1 MARRKTENFSEII
14 NSFSTAIVRPSIFRY
29 VPHEKQV
36 LFHSATSKGRLY
48 IGGNRSGKTVGG
60 ITEDVFR
67 LRGDHPLQRVPQ
79 PPIRGR
85 IVTVSYTEGIKL
97 IILPELAKWLP
108 PSDLVNGSW
117 EDSYNANDRML
128 TLSNGSTCELM
139 SYDQKLEKFA
149 GTARHFIH
157 FDEEPPKDIFD
168 ECKMRTMDTGGP
180 WYITMTPVE
189 GMTWVYDDVYLK
201 GLDPNTNITVIS
213 IDTAENPY
221 ISQAQMDEVLE
232 GLDENELKARKRGE
246 FVQLGGLA
254 FKRFNPSIH
263 VIPHLSRQHLERI
276 LNWTQYASLDHGLN
290 NPTAWLWHA
299 VSPVGSIVTF
309 DELYDNERSVDSYA
323 VEIHERNS
331 WEGRRAPDIY
341 VGDPAIAQR
350 SAVSV
355 TKDSVQT
362 AYMKAGIPILLGNND
377 QSIGVE
383 KMNRFLGNEP
393 IPGTGDVTPV
403 RWVITEN
410 CWNLIR
416 QMQRLRW
423 QIFEQP
429 KKRRDNNLKEQLHK
443 KDDHAT
449 DSARY
454 FFSMM
459 NDLYIKSDAPVDPMV
474 ELNKGIQHAIGA
486 VSIPVGRAGYYDDRL
501 TNLPG
506 GHTEWTAI
514 DEHLGGIW

>member
-1 MARRKTENFSEII
+1 MPKLKKQESLGDLVGKLTS
-14 NSFSTAIVRPSIFRY
+14 AIVRPSIFRY
-29 VPHEKQV
+29 IPHEKQIF
-36 LFHSATSKGRLY
+36 FHSSTTKGRLY

-60 ITEDVFR
+60 ITEDVMR
-67 LRGDHPLQRVPQ
+67 LRGVHPYQQVP
-79 PPIRGR
+79 PAPIQGR

-117 EDSYNANDRML
+117 EDSYNSNERML

-139 SYDQKLEKFA
+139 SYDQQLVKFA

-189 GMTWVYDDVYLK
+189 GMTWVYDDVYIR
-201 GLDPNTNITVIS
+201 GLDPTSNITVIT
-213 IDTAENPY
+213 IDTEENPY

-254 FKRFNPSIH
+254 FKGFNPNLH
-263 VIPHLSRQHLERI
+263 VIPPLSLPSMQKI
-276 LNWTQYASLDHGLN
+276 LTWTHYASLDHGLN

-299 VSPVGSIVTF
+299 VSPVGSIITY

-323 VEIHERNS
+323 GEIHERHQ
-331 WEGRRAPDIY
+331 WEGRRGPDIY
-341 VGDPAIAQR
+341 VGDPSIAQR
-350 SAVSV
+350 SAVSA
-355 TKDSVQT
+355 TKDSIQI
-362 AYMKAGIPILLGNND
+362 AYMKQGIPILLGNND
-377 QSIGVE
+377 QQIGVE
-383 KMNRFLGNEP
+383 KMNRFLGP
-393 IPGTGDVTPV
+393 PV

-410 CWNLIR
+410 CQNLIR

-423 QIFEQP
+423 RIFETA
-429 KKRRDNNLKEQLHK
+429 KKRRDNNPQEVLHK

-454 FFSMM
+454 FFGLM
-459 NDLYIKSDAPVDPMV
+459 NELYIKPGVSVDPM
-474 ELNKGIQHAIGA
+474 EQLNMSIQQAVGA
-486 VSIPVGRAGYYDDRL
+486 GTIPIARAGFYDD
-501 TNLPG
+501 NLSQNNPQ
-506 GHTEWTAI
+506 TEWTTI

>member
-1 MARRKTENFSEII
+1 MAGRKKQEPISEILG
-14 NSFSTAIVRPSIFRY
+14 SFSSAIIRPSIFRY
-29 VPHEKQV
+29 VPHDKQV
-36 LFHSATSKGRLY
+36 QFHSSTTKGRLY

-60 ITEDVFR
+60 ITEDVYR
-67 LRGDHPLQRVPQ
+67 LRGDHPFQRVPRT
-79 PPIRGR
+79 PIKGR
-85 IVTVSYTEGIKL
+85 IVTVSYTEGIKQ

-108 PSDLVNGSW
+108 PSDLLNGSW

-128 TLSNGSTCELM
+128 SLSNGSTCELM

-149 GTARHFIH
+149 GTSRHFIH

-254 FKRFNPSIH
+254 FKKFNPSIH
-263 VIPHLSRQHLERI
+263 VIPSLSVEKLQTI
-276 LNWTQYASLDHGLN
+276 MGWTQYASLDHGLN

-299 VSPVGSIVTF
+299 VNPSGAIVTF

-323 VEIHERNS
+323 IEIHERNQ
-331 WEGRRAPDIY
+331 WEGRRGPDIY
-341 VGDPAIAQR
+341 VGDPSIAQR
-350 SAVSV
+350 SAVSA
-355 TKDSVQT
+355 TKDSIQI
-362 AYMKAGIPILLGNND
+362 AYMKQGIPILLGNND
-377 QSIGVE
+377 QAIGVE
-383 KMNRFLGNEP
+383 KMNRFLGP
-393 IPGTGDVTPV
+393 PV

-429 KKRRDNNLKEQLHK
+429 KKRRENNLKEQLHK

-454 FFSMM
+454 FFSLMS
-459 NDLYIKSDAPVDPMV
+459 DLYIPPVGSVDPMI

-486 VSIPVGRAGYYDDRL
+486 VSIPMARAGYYDDRL
-501 TNLPG
+501 HNMPNEQ
-506 GHTEWTAI
+506 TEWTAI

>member
-1 MARRKTENFSEII
+1 MPRPRKQEVTLGELVHSLTSGI
-14 NSFSTAIVRPSIFRY
+14 ARPSIFRY
-29 VPHEKQV
+29 IPHDKQIQ
-36 LFHSATSKGRLY
+36 FHSSTSKGRLY

-60 ITEDVFR
+60 ITEDVYR
-67 LRGDHPLQRVPQ
+67 LRGVHPYQPVP
-79 PPIRGR
+79 PSPVRGR

-117 EDSYNANDRML
+117 EDSYNSNDRML

-189 GMTWVYDDVYLK
+189 GMTWVYDEVFLR
-201 GLDPNTNITVIS
+201 GLDPSSNITVIT
-213 IDTAENPY
+213 IDTEENPY

-254 FKRFNPSIH
+254 FKSFNPDIH
-263 VIPHLSRQHLERI
+263 VISPLSLASLQKI
-276 LNWTQYASLDHGLN
+276 MGWTHYQSLDHGLN

-299 VSPVGSIVTF
+299 VSPVGSIITY
-309 DELYDNERSVDSYA
+309 DELYANERSVDSFA
-323 VEIHERNS
+323 AEIHERNQ
-331 WEGRRAPDIY
+331 WEGRRAPDIF
-341 VGDPAIAQR
+341 VGDPSISQR
-350 SAVSV
+350 SAISA
-355 TKDSVQT
+355 TKDSIQI
-362 AYMKAGIPILLGNND
+362 AYMKQGIPILLGNND
-377 QSIGVE
+377 VAIGIE
-383 KMNRFLGNEP
+383 KMNRYLGP
-393 IPGTGDVTPV
+393 PV

-410 CWNLIR
+410 CQNLIR

-423 QIFEQP
+423 RIFETA
-429 KKRRDNNLKEQLHK
+429 KKRRDNNPQEVLHK

-454 FFSMM
+454 FFGLM
-459 NDLYIKSDAPVDPMV
+459 NELHIPSRDPVDPMSQ
-474 ELNKGIQHAIGA
+474 LNLSIQQATGA
-486 VSIPVGRAGYYDDRL
+486 ATIPVARAGFYDR
-501 TNLPG
+501 NLSQGNPQ
-506 GHTEWTAI
+506 TEWHTI

>member
-1 MARRKTENFSEII
+1 MAGRKKGENLTELFSG
-14 NSFSTAIVRPSIFRY
+14 FSSAIVRPSIFRY
-29 VPHEKQV
+29 IPHEKQV
-36 LFHSATSKGRLY
+36 TFHSSATKGRLY

-67 LRGDHPLQRVPQ
+67 LRGDHPYQRVPK
-79 PPIRGR
+79 PPIKGR

-128 TLSNGSTCELM
+128 TLANGSTCELM

-149 GTARHFIH
+149 GTARHFVH

-254 FKRFNPSIH
+254 FKKFNVNVH
-263 VIPHLSRQHLERI
+263 VIPSLKLNHLERI
-276 LNWTQYASLDHGLN
+276 MNWTQYASLDHGLN

-309 DELYDNERSVDSYA
+309 DELYENERSVDSFA
-323 VEIHERNS
+323 VEIHARQAFP
-331 WEGRRAPDIY
+331 GRRAPDIY

-350 SAVSV
+350 TAVSA
-355 TKDSVQT
+355 TKDSIQI
-362 AYMKAGIPILLGNND
+362 AYMKQGIPILLGNND
-377 QSIGVE
+377 QKIGVE
-383 KMNRFLGNEP
+383 KMNRWLGDPSNPKEFP
-393 IPGTGDVTPV
+393 I
-403 RWVITEN
+403 RWVITDN
-410 CWNLIR
+410 CINLIR
-416 QMQRLRW
+416 QLQRLRW
-423 QIFEQP
+423 KIFETP
-429 KKRRDNNLKEQLHK
+429 KKRRDNNVREELHK

-459 NDLYIKSDAPVDPMV
+459 NDLYIPTSSSVDPMI
-474 ELNKGIQHAIGA
+474 ELNRGIQSLVGA
-486 VSIPVGRAGYYDDRL
+486 VSIPTARAGYYDN
-501 TNLPG
+501 NLAEPQK
-506 GHTEWTAI
+506 TEWTAI